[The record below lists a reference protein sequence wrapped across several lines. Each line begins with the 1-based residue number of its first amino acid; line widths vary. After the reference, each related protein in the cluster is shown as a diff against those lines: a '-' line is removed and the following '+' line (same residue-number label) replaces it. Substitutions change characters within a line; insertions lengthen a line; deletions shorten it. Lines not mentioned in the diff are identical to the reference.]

1 MTNELEEVLYLDRMQ
16 LMTVAHPADVEVF
29 PNEGMTAEA
38 KPFKLFAVREPH
50 VPARVVDEHG
60 HDVTARIAALDR
72 TYPDDFDLAHIRGY
86 AGHHALTID
95 LGPAQGGQ
103 TLLLTGW
110 TDYAFSSDNVAAL
123 QAGMLSVEPASR
135 SMRASGRWRKLEVGI
150 GIPVGRPQTI
160 PLDLSG
166 LLRPGEH
173 EVRLTTNMRVYWD
186 QIPRRRHGV
195 IRRLHVGDARSALR
209 DAARPRVL
217 RGGPSR
223 RRGSARYDYG
233 RVSPDSP
240 WKVFS
245 GSYTREGDV
254 LRAGYRERRPVRD
267 WQAGRRS
274 RARVRRGREARG
286 TGRLDADYLL
296 IGDGFSKEMDVN
308 SASPDTVE
316 PLPFHGMSKYPYP
329 PSEHYPDTPGHN
341 RYREEYNTRQVHR
354 GIPKL

>member
-1 MTNELEEVLYLDRMQ
+1 
-16 LMTVAHPADVEVF
+16 MTVAHPSEVEIF

-38 KPFKLFAVREPH
+38 KPFKLFAVRQPH

-72 TYPDDFDLAHIRGY
+72 TWPDDFDLARVRGY
-86 AGHHALTID
+86 AGNHALTID
-95 LGPAQGGQ
+95 LGAAQGGQ

-123 QAGMLSVEPASR
+123 QAGMLSVEPGLEAHE
-135 SMRASGRWRKLEVGI
+135 MTGHWRKLEVGI

-186 QIPRRRHGV
+186 QIR
-195 IRRLHVGDARSALR
+195 VGATVSTDGFRSATVDPRSATLR
-209 DAARPRVL
+209 SRGFSAEVRP
-217 RGGPSR
+217 GGEDPP
-223 RRGSARYDYG
+223 GYDYG

-245 GSYTREGDV
+245 GAYTREGDV
-254 LRAGYRERRPVRD
+254 LPLLTATDDKFVIGKPGDEVALDFDEAAKLEVPAGWTR
-267 WQAGRRS
+267 
-274 RARVRRGREARG
+274 
-286 TGRLDADYLL
+286 TYLL

-316 PLPFHGMSKYPYP
+316 PLPFHGMSGYPYP
-329 PSEHYPDTPGHN
+329 PSEHYPDTPALN
-341 RYREEYNTRQVHR
+341 QYREQYNTRQVHR
-354 GIPKL
+354 GIPKI